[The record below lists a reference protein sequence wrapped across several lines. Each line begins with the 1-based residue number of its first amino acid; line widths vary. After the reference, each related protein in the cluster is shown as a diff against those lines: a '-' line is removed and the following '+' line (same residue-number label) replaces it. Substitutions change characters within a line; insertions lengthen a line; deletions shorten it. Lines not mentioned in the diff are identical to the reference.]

1 MFFTII
7 TFTVR
12 ENKNI
17 KIFRKFH
24 KTKEEKEE
32 YLKHVY
38 VQYIDS
44 YAQNKFETYEDLMYW
59 CDNTMSTTTDEKSM
73 TRIIDQYYHV
83 LRKHDVIMSIEEYEE
98 ELNNN

>member
-1 MFFTII
+1 MYFTII
-7 TFTVR
+7 TFTVQD
-12 ENKNI
+12 NKNV

-32 YLKHVY
+32 YLKHIY

-59 CDNTMSTTTDEKSM
+59 CDNTMSTTADEKS
-73 TRIIDQYYHV
+73 TKRIIDRYWYVRERHNVRMNIDQ
-83 LRKHDVIMSIEEYEE
+83 YEE
-98 ELNNN
+98 ELNND